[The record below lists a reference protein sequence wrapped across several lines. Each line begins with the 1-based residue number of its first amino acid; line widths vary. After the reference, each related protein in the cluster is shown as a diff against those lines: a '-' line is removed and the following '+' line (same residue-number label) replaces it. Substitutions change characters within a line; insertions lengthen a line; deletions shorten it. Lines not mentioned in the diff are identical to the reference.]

1 MTPPGVDLAAA
12 GHYMGAPAGRIGN
25 GPQGNMTLNDSAN
38 RTADEKTTAG
48 AEPPATPA
56 AETAPPPRQE
66 AGAARPADTP
76 ADAVTAA
83 EAAAAGEAT
92 PEDTGEDAGG
102 GTGEDATPQDRIAEL
117 EAELASLN
125 DRLLRALAE
134 TDNVRKRALKD
145 REDAARF
152 ASRRFAEDM
161 LAVADNLRRALE
173 AGAEQGL
180 VEGVELTVKELDT
193 VFQRHG
199 IERVV
204 AAGARFDPN
213 LHQAMFE
220 QETDRTE
227 AGAVAQVLRDGY
239 TIHGRLLRPAMVAVA
254 KAPAPPPAED

>member
-1 MTPPGVDLAAA
+1 
-12 GHYMGAPAGRIGN
+12 
-25 GPQGNMTLNDSAN
+25 MTLNDSAN

-66 AGAARPADTP
+66 ADAAQAADAP
-76 ADAVTAA
+76 ADAVAAA
-83 EAAAAGEAT
+83 EAAAAGEAG
-92 PEDTGEDAGG
+92 PEDAGG
-102 GTGEDATPQDRIAEL
+102 DTGEDATPQDRIAEL

-199 IERVV
+199 IERVA